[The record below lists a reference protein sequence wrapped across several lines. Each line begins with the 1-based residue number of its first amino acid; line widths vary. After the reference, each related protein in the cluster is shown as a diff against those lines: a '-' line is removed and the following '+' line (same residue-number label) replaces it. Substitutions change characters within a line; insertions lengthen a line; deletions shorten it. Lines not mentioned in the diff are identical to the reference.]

1 MSSCASRWSCCS
13 WASSLAIPVAIV
25 LVVKESQAAPIVPP
39 LKDVPPA
46 VSQRQSAQAPI
57 LRCWQNGR
65 LVIERDH
72 VTLAEPPP
80 GAYVLRKNDRKG
92 APIYVFDLQN
102 GLCIVSNESV
112 AVEPSR

>member
-1 MSSCASRWSCCS
+1 MSSCASRWVVLLVGVFT
-13 WASSLAIPVAIV
+13 ATAVAAE